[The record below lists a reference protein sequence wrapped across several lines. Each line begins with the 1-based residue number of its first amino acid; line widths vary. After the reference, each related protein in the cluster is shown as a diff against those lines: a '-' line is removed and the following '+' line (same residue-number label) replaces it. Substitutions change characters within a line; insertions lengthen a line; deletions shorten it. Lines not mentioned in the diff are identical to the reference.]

1 MIVGAIASEI
11 TPIVRHSPSVN
22 INVLAERQMNPTPQP
37 VAYDIATAV
46 AVSGIGRTRL
56 YAYIKAK
63 RLKAKKAGRRTVI
76 LASDLI
82 AFLDSLPAME
92 AA

>member
-1 MIVGAIASEI
+1 MTGAKNSAKA
-11 TPIVRHSPSVN
+11 PYVN
-22 INVLAERQMNPTPQP
+22 EHTERQMNTLPQP
-37 VAYDIATAV
+37 VAYDLATAV

-63 RLKAKKAGRRTVI
+63 QLKARKAGRRTVI
-76 LASDLI
+76 LASDLQ
-82 AFLDSLPAME
+82 AFLDSLPVIE